1 MMLWEFSMAEAALR
15 LHSFA
20 EYLALEEASLE
31 KNEYFDG
38 QILAMSWGTP
48 AHYWMALQVGAELKQ
63 ALRGKPCAAFNT
75 DLRVRVLA
83 TGLCTYPD
91 LSVIC
96 GPLSFDPDDRNTVT
110 NPTVL
115 VEVLSPSTERYDRGE
130 KFEHYQKI
138 PSLQDYVL
146 VSVQTQK
153 VEVFGRNADGSWR
166 YTRSGPGEVAQVPSV
181 GVALSV
187 DALYDG
193 MPVDRP
199 TSQPSS

>member
-1 MMLWEFSMAEAALR
+1 MAEAALR

-31 KNEYFDG
+31 KNEYFEG
-38 QILAMSWGTP
+38 QILAMAGGTP
-48 AHYWMALQVGAELKQ
+48 EHSYMGGQVQFELKRQ
-63 ALRGKPCAAFNT
+63 LIGKPCTTFT
-75 DLRVRVLA
+75 SDLRVRVPE

-91 LSVIC
+91 LSIVC
-96 GPLSFDPDDRNTVT
+96 GPLVRDPEDRNTVT

-146 VSVQTQK
+146 VSVLTQK
-153 VEVFGRNADGSWR
+153 VEVFSRNADGSWR
-166 YTRSGPGEVAQVPSV
+166 YTRSGPGEQAQVPSV
-181 GVALSV
+181 GVTLSV

>member
-1 MMLWEFSMAEAALR
+1 MAISAPR
-15 LHSFA
+15 FCSFA
-20 EYLALEEASLE
+20 EYLVLEEASLE

-38 QILAMSWGTP
+38 QIRPVPGFSPEHAWLTG
-48 AHYWMALQVGAELKQ
+48 QVAVAFHPLTGPCHPYAST
-63 ALRGKPCAAFNT
+63 LRF
-75 DLRVRVLA
+75 RVLA

-96 GPLSFDPDDRNTVT
+96 GPPSFDPEDRNTVT

-146 VSVQTQK
+146 VSVLTRK
-153 VEVFGRNADGSWR
+153 VEVFSRNGDGSWR

-181 GVALSV
+181 GVALQV

-199 TSQPSS
+199 SSPPSS